1 MPNRILRE
9 GILTSERVAA
19 LNWAE
24 EVFYRRLMSV
34 VDDFGRYHA
43 NPKLL
48 RAALYPLLIDK
59 VSDADIGKWLTSC
72 VNAALVS
79 VYPAPD
85 GKRYLQ
91 LLDFRQQ
98 ARADKS
104 KFPPMP
110 SECAADATQ
119 LQSEGIAHAPV
130 VEGVVVDED
139 EGVTARP
146 RATPSKRKTSIPEDF
161 SVSDA
166 VRAWAVE
173 KGFGM
178 LGEHLEAFA
187 RKAKA
192 KDYRYVDWDLAFM
205 EAIRED
211 WAKLRGRGPNGS
223 APAGESMTTAT
234 KAVGMTQAALADGIA
249 REAAIKAMTPEQRRA
264 SREAAI
270 AKAKEAA

>member
-9 GILTSERVAA
+9 GILTSERVAV
-19 LNWAE
+19 LGWPD

-79 VYPAPD
+79 VYPALD

-98 ARADKS
+98 ARAEKS
-104 KFPPMP
+104 KFPDMLI
-110 SECAADATQ
+110 ECAADATQ
-119 LQSEGIAHAPV
+119 ALVIGIASAPV
-130 VEGVVVDED
+130 VEGVVVSED
-139 EGVTARP
+139 GGGNARGRARTP
-146 RATPSKRKTSIPEDF
+146 RSGRKTPIPEDF
-161 SVSDA
+161 AVSEGVA
-166 VRAWAVE
+166 AWAKE
-173 KGFGM
+173 KGYGM
-178 LGEHLEAFA
+178 LAEHLDAFV

-192 KDYRYVDWDLAFM
+192 KGYAYVDWDLAFM

-211 WAKLRGRGPNGS
+211 WAKLRGRGPNGA
-223 APAGESMTTAT
+223 APAGEILTMPT
-234 KAVGMTQAALADGIA
+234 KAVDSTQEHLRKQAEHAAEVERQRLA
-249 REAAIKAMTPEQRRA
+249 RKA
-264 SREAAI
+264 S
-270 AKAKEAA
+270 KEAA

>member
-9 GILTSERVAA
+9 GILSSERVA
-19 LNWAE
+19 LLGWAE

-72 VNAALVS
+72 VNAVLVS

-104 KFPPMP
+104 KYPPVP
-110 SECAADATQ
+110 DGCLASAKHVHIAGEASAPVFGVVFGDV
-119 LQSEGIAHAPV
+119 SEGVSVVGGSTQAPIPPTPPPDFDGKNAEALNGKAV
-130 VEGVVVDED
+130 VALSLAFELPEEWGFDAEALGFKPAMVLREGEKFRQYW
-139 EGVTARP
+139 TAGKGSGTR
-146 RATPSKRKTSIPEDF
+146 RAVKGWRQTWSN
-161 SVSDA
+161 
-166 VRAWAVE
+166 WLE
-173 KGFGM
+173 K
-178 LGEHLEAFA
+178 A
-187 RKAKA
+187 A
-192 KDYRYVDWDLAFM
+192 KD
-205 EAIRED
+205 
-211 WAKLRGRGPNGS
+211 
-223 APAGESMTTAT
+223 
-234 KAVGMTQAALADGIA
+234 A
-249 REAAIKAMTPEQRRA
+249 R
-264 SREAAI
+264 
-270 AKAKEAA
+270 